1 MSRRIEGWPWG
12 FKVLVVALLTA
23 LVTSTAFLAGFASAS
38 FLAPT
43 PTPSQAAVETTGTE
57 EKAFHVFWEAW
68 HILERD
74 FCGELPDPQ
83 EMTRAA
89 IRGVLATLDDEYT
102 VLIEPQMA
110 DIFKEDLSGAFEG
123 IGAAVKM
130 RDDGRLVIVQPFEGQ
145 PAAQAGLKPGD
156 IILAVDGQD
165 IQGMNVFEAIALIRG
180 PEGTAVRLLIER
192 DGKSFEVQ
200 IVRRKIEIPVVE
212 SRMLEDNI
220 AYVKLLEFNASAGQK
235 LKVALRDLMAQKPKG
250 LILDLRN
257 NPGGLLDVAIDV
269 ASQFISR
276 GPILVERFKSGAEQ
290 EYLPKGGGL
299 ALDVP
304 LVVLVNGASASASE
318 IVAGAIQDS
327 GRGTLIGE
335 RTFGKGSVQ
344 LSETLSDGS
353 ELRVTTAHWFTPKG
367 RAIQGEGLVPDIVVE
382 VTDEDLAAGRDPQL
396 ERAIEYLM
404 IRDSRVKS
412 GK

>member
-1 MSRRIEGWPWG
+1 MSSRIEGWPWG
-12 FKVLVVALLTA
+12 FKILVIALLTA
-23 LVTSTAFLAGFASAS
+23 LVTSAAFLAGFASAS
-38 FLAPT
+38 FLALT
-43 PTPSQAAVETTGTE
+43 PTPSQAAVETASTE

-74 FCGELPDPQ
+74 FYGELPDPQ
-83 EMTRAA
+83 KMTHAA

-102 VLIEPQMA
+102 ALIEPQMA

-156 IILAVDGQD
+156 VILAVDGQD

-192 DGKSFEVQ
+192 NGESFEVQ

-212 SRMLEDNI
+212 SRMLEDDI

-327 GRGTLIGE
+327 GRGILIGE

-344 LSETLSDGS
+344 LSHTLSDGS